1 MTPRLVRHVTSAAE
15 FGRVAVLLGGTS
27 SEREI
32 SLKSG
37 NACLAALLKRG
48 VDAHPFDPKDK
59 PIAELVTRKF
69 DRVFIALHGPGGED
83 GTLQGALE
91 FLGLPYTGSGV
102 MGSAIGMDKLRTK
115 RLAQAVGIPT
125 TDYMVLRSPADL
137 DNCIERLG
145 LPMIVKP
152 ATQGSSVGM
161 TKVEKADQLLGA
173 YQAAAMLEPDVF
185 AEPWITGAEYTVAVL
200 QGRALPS
207 IRIETPATFYD
218 YQAKYFRTDTKYHCP
233 SGLSAEA
240 EKHLANLA
248 QATFAAVGAEGWGRA
263 DFMMDKAGKP
273 YLLEINTVPGMTDHS
288 LVPMAARALDIS
300 FEQLVWQV
308 LETSFSQDGHRLMWG
323 KPKNRRKSEGSGFRF
338 PGALVAKFGIA
349 AAVLAVL
356 GIAITLSLG
365 ALDQNITQVAVT
377 GRFQRVSA
385 GEVEQAVKA
394 RVRDVGLV
402 SVDLAA
408 VRRAVEQL
416 PWVDSA
422 TVERQWPRA
431 LNIRVTEQ
439 VAAARW
445 GANGLLNTRGELFI
459 SEARH
464 IPPEL
469 PRLSGP
475 QGSEGEVAR
484 RYLAAQGQLIEA
496 GMRLTA
502 VRLDARGAWEFDL
515 DNGITVR
522 LGRRQIDERFARF
535 VAAGVGQIATHASD
549 IGYIDMRYTN
559 GFAIGWR
566 QGGARVAT
574 GQAEDDNSDGTF

>member
-1 MTPRLVRHVTSAAE
+1 MRLRHDPKIVRRVTDPKE
-15 FGRVAVLLGGTS
+15 FGRVAVLFGGTS

-37 NACLAALLKRG
+37 NACLAALQKRG
-48 VDAHPFDPKDK
+48 VDAHGFDPKEK
-59 PIAELVTRKF
+59 PLTELLARKF

-145 LPMIVKP
+145 IPMIVKP

-200 QGRALPS
+200 HGRALPS

-218 YQAKYFRTDTKYHCP
+218 YQAKYFRNDTKYHCP
-233 SGLSAEA
+233 SGLSADA

-288 LVPMAARALDIS
+288 LVPMAARALDIN

-308 LETSFSQDGHRLMWG
+308 LETSFTRS
-323 KPKNRRKSEGSGFRF
+323 
-338 PGALVAKFGIA
+338 VIA
-349 AAVLAVL
+349 
-356 GIAITLSLG
+356 
-365 ALDQNITQVAVT
+365 
-377 GRFQRVSA
+377 
-385 GEVEQAVKA
+385 
-394 RVRDVGLV
+394 
-402 SVDLAA
+402 
-408 VRRAVEQL
+408 
-416 PWVDSA
+416 
-422 TVERQWPRA
+422 
-431 LNIRVTEQ
+431 
-439 VAAARW
+439 
-445 GANGLLNTRGELFI
+445 
-459 SEARH
+459 
-464 IPPEL
+464 
-469 PRLSGP
+469 
-475 QGSEGEVAR
+475 
-484 RYLAAQGQLIEA
+484 
-496 GMRLTA
+496 
-502 VRLDARGAWEFDL
+502 
-515 DNGITVR
+515 
-522 LGRRQIDERFARF
+522 
-535 VAAGVGQIATHASD
+535 
-549 IGYIDMRYTN
+549 
-559 GFAIGWR
+559 
-566 QGGARVAT
+566 
-574 GQAEDDNSDGTF
+574 